1 VDVHINKRAEDLSRI
16 GVLIGV
22 ALRVLRVEQVELW
35 HESLNHETGVFAVR
49 AKISTP
55 TFISSSYR
63 ATFIISLW

>member
-1 VDVHINKRAEDLSRI
+1 M
-16 GVLIGV
+16 GV

-35 HESLNHETGVFAVR
+35 HESLNRDIGVFAVR

-63 ATFIISLW
+63 ATFIISL